1 MPSMRIS
8 TTTGGAL
15 HRPTPA
21 RAVRA
26 RTSAYRAAGG
36 SVRSDGASLMSGR
49 APRVSPSLRGADL
62 ASVPGLVLERD
73 PKPHAEVDE
82 LAVLDRHILAQ
93 DLRNAKIADG
103 FGRSLDRVA
112 GGCLP
117 RFAADADN
125 LGYAVDALRHA
136 VSPVLVDLRGHR
148 RAYRRP
154 RVRTTI
160 ARTGARPQ
168 HAVLRTR
175 RSAAAPRSAP
185 AGHQGIAAAQRL
197 RAAAAACP
205 DR

>member
-136 VSPVLVDLRGHR
+136 VSPVLVDC
-148 RAYRRP
+148 AVTAEP
-154 RVRTTI
+154 
-160 ARTGARPQ
+160 TGA
-168 HAVLRTR
+168 HACAQPLPAPVLGRSTRFCAPR

-205 DR
+205 A